1 MVPKHSFH
9 TEINSCLIATVPEKF
24 YDKVEEGSIN
34 LKKSKSFSF
43 CKEGVLV
50 NGEAQ
55 PLKTDLVILAT
66 GFQGDKKLKD
76 IFVSPTFKDY
86 IAGSLDATVPL
97 YRLNFFFFL
106 VKIFFERRK
115 LRKIAFFIKKG
126 ERRIITLDFLFFFF
140 FNEPKIRFN
149 N

>member
-34 LKKSKSFSF
+34 LKKGKSFSF
-43 CKEGVLV
+43 SFSKEGVLV

-86 IAGSLDATVPL
+86 IAGSLDATVPH
-97 YRLNFFFFL
+97 YRL
-106 VKIFFERRK
+106 V
-115 LRKIAFFIKKG
+115 
-126 ERRIITLDFLFFFF
+126 FFFF
-140 FNEPKIRFN
+140 FGL
-149 N
+149 

>member
-66 GFQGDKKLKD
+66 GFQGDKKLKG

-97 YRLNFFFFL
+97 YRLDFFFFW
-106 VKIFFERRK
+106 VIIFFERRK
-115 LRKIAFFIKKG
+115 LRKIVLFIKKG
-126 ERRIITLDFLFFFF
+126 ERRIITLDMYIYIL
-140 FNEPKIRFN
+140 
-149 N
+149 